1 MTAAAT
7 IVSAAY
13 WQGRTVTH
21 EDPQQH
27 TLSLHGVQLHY
38 QTRGAGT
45 PLLLIH
51 GGISDADA
59 SEQLATAL
67 AERYH
72 VISYDRRGLSR
83 SQPTETTPSTL
94 GQHAEDIAHLLRA
107 VAGEPAHVVG
117 TSIGALIGLH
127 LASSHPALVD
137 TLIAHEPP
145 MAAVLADPDTEYQL
159 DTVTELAHHDPHIA
173 IQRLASLHEPSPS
186 PEDGAQTAAPA
197 GNVTAN
203 LRWFFAHDFPA
214 VRADTLDS
222 IDVAAAAREV
232 TIVPTGG
239 AAPPLRWE
247 YRCAH
252 RLARYL
258 QRDLVELPGGHDGL
272 TSHPFSTAAALTPML
287 TTRGVQF
294 A

>member
-7 IVSAAY
+7 IVSVRSTK
-13 WQGRTVTH
+13 GRTVTH
-21 EDPQQH
+21 EPQQH
-27 TLSLHGVQLHY
+27 TLSLSGLQLHY

-51 GGISDADA
+51 GGISDAEA
-59 SEQLATAL
+59 SGHLATRL
-67 AERYH
+67 AATH
-72 VISYDRRGLSR
+72 QVITYDRRGLSR
-83 SQPTETTPSTL
+83 SQPTETASITL
-94 GQHAEDIAHLLRA
+94 DQHAADIAHLLRA
-107 VAGEPAHVVG
+107 VADTPAHIVG

-127 LASSHPALVD
+127 LASHHPELVD

-145 MAAVLADPDTEYQL
+145 MAAVLTEPDTEHQL
-159 DTVTELAHHDPHIA
+159 DTVTELARHDSHAA
-173 IQRLASLHEPSPS
+173 IQRLASLHEPSPP
-186 PEDGAQTAAPA
+186 PEDGAQAAAPA
-197 GNVTAN
+197 GDVAAN
-203 LRWFFAHDFPA
+203 LAWFFTHDFPA

-258 QRDLVELPGGHDGL
+258 QRELVTLPGGHDGL
-272 TSHPFSTAAALTPML
+272 TSHPFSTATALTQML
-287 TTRGVQF
+287 APSGVQY